1 MTSTNT
7 CLLWFGLAV
16 ENDGRKNQMKRETSQ
31 VTVGRRLE
39 FDLTKQ
45 IQILPQPRHLS
56 SS

>member
-1 MTSTNT
+1 MTNT
-7 CLLWFGLAV
+7 DTCLMWVGLAV
-16 ENDGRKNQMKRETSQ
+16 ENDKRKNQMKRETSQ
-31 VTVGRRLE
+31 VTVGRRLD

>member
-1 MTSTNT
+1 M
-7 CLLWFGLAV
+7 WVGLAV
-16 ENDGRKNQMKRETSQ
+16 ENDKRKNQMKRETSQ
-31 VTVGRRLE
+31 VTVGRRLD